1 MQQLKQKHPTRR
13 NVDPK
18 VLLPGKLEEIHPIQY
33 ASSDAEKVRKPTLK
47 IGGGLRQSE
56 LGLRQLNLEI
66 SQLNYAII
74 LLS

>member
-18 VLLPGKLEEIHPIQY
+18 VLLPGKLEETHPIQY
-33 ASSDAEKVRKPTLK
+33 ASIDAKKVRKPTLK
-47 IGGGLRQSE
+47 TGGGSRQSE

-66 SQLNYAII
+66 LQLNYAAL

>member
-18 VLLPGKLEEIHPIQY
+18 VLLPGKLEETHPIQY
-33 ASSDAEKVRKPTLK
+33 ASIDAKKVRKPTLK
-47 IGGGLRQSE
+47 TGGSRQSE

-66 SQLNYAII
+66 SQLNYAAL